1 MVIVMAMN
9 IRFGEGVLRKREA
22 MNGSFTSYIY
32 IYIYM
37 YGCRCR
43 CRRRCMSWVKK
54 INR

>member
-32 IYIYM
+32 IYI
-37 YGCRCR
+37 
-43 CRRRCMSWVKK
+43 CMGVDVGVDVCHG
-54 INR
+54 